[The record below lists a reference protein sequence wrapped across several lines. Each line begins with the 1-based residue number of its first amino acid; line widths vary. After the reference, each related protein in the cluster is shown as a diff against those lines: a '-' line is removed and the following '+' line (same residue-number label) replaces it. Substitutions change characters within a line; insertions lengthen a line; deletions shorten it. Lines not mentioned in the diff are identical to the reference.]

1 VRRRGDV
8 VLRPA
13 RPWSRTVVALL
24 RHLEAVGYPGSPR
37 VVGDGFDAD
46 GREALAFVPGTPAPP
61 NGWSDDACDG
71 LGVLLRDLHRATST
85 FRPPPDAVWRPW
97 YGRALPATVP
107 VIGHGDTAP
116 WNVVARDGLP
126 VAFVDWETA
135 GPFDAIFELA
145 HTGWLNAQLYDDD
158 VAALDGLPDAAVRA
172 RRLALIVDGYGLPCG
187 DRAALVDR
195 MVEIA
200 VLSARED
207 AVESGV
213 TRDSGGTAIV
223 WGVVWRT
230 RSAAWMVRNRPLLLR
245 ALGATGP

>member
-1 VRRRGDV
+1 M
-8 VLRPA
+8 LRPA

-24 RHLEAVGYPGSPR
+24 RHLEAVGYAGSPR

-46 GREALAFVPGTPAPP
+46 GREALAYVPGGPAPA
-61 NGWSDDACDG
+61 NGWSDDACDA

-85 FRPPPDAVWRPW
+85 FRPPPDALWRPW
-97 YGRALPATVP
+97 YGRALRTTVP

-116 WNVVARDGLP
+116 WNVVARGGMP

-158 VAALDGLPDAAVRA
+158 VAALDGLPDAATRA
-172 RRLALIVDGYGLPCG
+172 RRLALIVDGYGLPLG

-207 AVESGV
+207 AVESAV
-213 TRDSGGTAIV
+213 TRDGAATPVV

-230 RSAAWMVRNRPLLLR
+230 RSAAWMIRNRPLLLR
-245 ALGATGP
+245 ALGSTGP